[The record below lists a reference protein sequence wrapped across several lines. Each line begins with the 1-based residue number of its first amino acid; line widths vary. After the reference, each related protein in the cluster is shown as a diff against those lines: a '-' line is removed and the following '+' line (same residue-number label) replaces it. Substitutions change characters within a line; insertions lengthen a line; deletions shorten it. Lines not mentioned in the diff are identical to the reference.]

1 MNMDKNVI
9 YHHLEETDSTNNYVR
24 QFPTPAQEQA
34 ILVSTEFQTAGRGQ
48 KGNSWES
55 EPGANLLFSILVH
68 PSFIPASHQF
78 CISEAIS
85 LAVVKA
91 AAELSSEEHRP
102 FFSIKWPNDI
112 YWNKKKI
119 AGILIENELKG
130 TRIERCVIGVGLD
143 VNQKQFVSNAPN
155 PASLYNING
164 VELDKEQV
172 LELLMDK
179 FMQYYGKLQTEGADS
194 LHEEYMSTLFR
205 RTGMHRYKDENGEFM
220 ASISQ
225 VEQSGRIILTTDQG
239 ESRRYEFK
247 EVSVLL

>member
-1 MNMDKNVI
+1 MNRNVT

-24 QFPTPAQEQA
+24 QFNTPEEDQA
-34 ILVSTEFQTAGRGQ
+34 ILVATEFQTAGRGQ

-55 EPGANLLFSILVH
+55 EPGANLLFSILIH
-68 PSFIPASHQF
+68 PAFIPASHQF

-91 AAELSSEEHRP
+91 AAELSAEEHRSS
-102 FFSIKWPNDI
+102 FAIKWPNDI

-130 TRIERCVIGVGLD
+130 SGIERCVIGVGLD
-143 VNQKQFVSNAPN
+143 VNQKEFVSNAPN

-164 VELDKEQV
+164 KETDKEV
-172 LELLMDK
+172 LLELLMDK
-179 FMQYYGKLQTEGADS
+179 FMDYYQKIRECGADC
-194 LHEEYMSTLFR
+194 LHEEYMSMLFR

-220 ASISQ
+220 ARISQ
-225 VEQSGRIILTTDQG
+225 VEQSGRIILTTQEG
-239 ESRRYEFK
+239 EDRRYEFK
-247 EVSVLL
+247 EVSIIL